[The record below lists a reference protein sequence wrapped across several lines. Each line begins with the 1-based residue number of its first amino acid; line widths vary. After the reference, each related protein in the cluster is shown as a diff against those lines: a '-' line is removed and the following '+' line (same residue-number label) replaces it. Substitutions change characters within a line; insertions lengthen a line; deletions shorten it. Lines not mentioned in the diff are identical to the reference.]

1 MIFKDPLQTEETPY
15 ETLGL
20 QPDASPAE
28 MQASLAR
35 FLRDRNNLP
44 RLAVAQQALRKLKT
58 PAERARVDLGLY
70 QVDAEPAEYLAPV
83 PYYPVAEL
91 YSDLTGL
98 DLSKEIAEMQTHE
111 LKRYDESGLID
122 LTPDFDR

>member
-20 QPDASPAE
+20 EPDATPAE
-28 MQASLAR
+28 IQASLAR
-35 FLRDRNNLP
+35 FLRDRRNLP
-44 RLAVAQQALRKLKT
+44 RLAIAQQALRKLKT
-58 PAERARVDLGLY
+58 PAERARVDIGLY
-70 QVDAEPAEYLAPV
+70 EVDAEFGNDLAAV
-83 PYYPVAEL
+83 PCYPVEEL

-98 DLSKEIAEMQTHE
+98 DWSKEIAAIQAHG
-111 LKRYDESGLID
+111 LKRYGEPGPVD